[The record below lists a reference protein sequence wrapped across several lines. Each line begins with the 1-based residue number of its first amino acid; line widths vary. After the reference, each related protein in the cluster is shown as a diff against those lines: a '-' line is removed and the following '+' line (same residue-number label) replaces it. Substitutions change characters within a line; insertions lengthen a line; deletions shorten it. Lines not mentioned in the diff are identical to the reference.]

1 MDACARE
8 FIRVWLLCIA
18 ELVSNHRV
26 ASTPE
31 LVTKKYQ
38 VNEEDDDVNGR

>member
-1 MDACARE
+1 MMKLD
-8 FIRVWLLCIA
+8 
-18 ELVSNHRV
+18 SNVYHRV

-38 VNEEDDDVNGR
+38 VNEEDNDVDGR